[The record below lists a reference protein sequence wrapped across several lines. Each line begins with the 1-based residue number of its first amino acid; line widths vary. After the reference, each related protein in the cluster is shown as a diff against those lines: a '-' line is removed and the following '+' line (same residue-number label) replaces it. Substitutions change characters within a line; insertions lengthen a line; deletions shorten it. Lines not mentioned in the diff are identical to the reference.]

1 MKTRYKCITVING
14 TPAIF
19 KRYGDSVNEVRS
31 DLENF
36 IKNSFVGST
45 FQIQS
50 IEVDE
55 THPVE
60 VKK

>member
-1 MKTRYKCITVING
+1 MKTRYKCITVINE

-36 IKNSFVGST
+36 IKNAYTEST
-45 FQIQS
+45 FQIQE
-50 IEVDE
+50 IVVDE
-55 THPVE
+55 TQPVE

>member
-31 DLENF
+31 DLEKF
-36 IKNSFVGST
+36 IKNAFTDST

>member
-19 KRYGDSVNEVRS
+19 KRYGDSVKEVRS

-36 IKNSFVGST
+36 IKNAFVGST
-45 FQIQS
+45 FQIQT

>member
-14 TPAIF
+14 TQAIF
-19 KRYGDSVNEVRS
+19 KRYGDSVNEVRN
-31 DLENF
+31 DLEKF
-36 IKNSFVGST
+36 IKNTFGECI
-45 FQIQS
+45 FQIQE

>member
-14 TPAIF
+14 TPVIF

-31 DLENF
+31 DLEKF
-36 IKNSFVGST
+36 IKNAFVDST
-45 FQIQS
+45 FQIQT

>member
-31 DLENF
+31 DLKNF
-36 IKNSFVGST
+36 IKNAFAGST
-45 FQIQS
+45 FQIQE

-55 THPVE
+55 THSVE

>member
-36 IKNSFVGST
+36 IKNAFVGST

-60 VKK
+60 AKK

>member
-1 MKTRYKCITVING
+1 MKTRYKCITVINR
-14 TPAIF
+14 TQAIF

-36 IKNSFVGST
+36 IKNAFVGST

>member
-36 IKNSFVGST
+36 IKNAFAGST
-45 FQIQS
+45 FQIQE
-50 IEVDE
+50 IELDE

-60 VKK
+60 AKK

>member
-1 MKTRYKCITVING
+1 MKTRYKCINVING
-14 TPAIF
+14 TPAIL

-31 DLENF
+31 DLEKF
-36 IKNSFVGST
+36 MKNAFVDST

>member
-19 KRYGDSVNEVRS
+19 KRYGDSVKEVRS
-31 DLENF
+31 DLEKF
-36 IKNSFVGST
+36 IKNEFTGCT
-45 FQIQS
+45 FQIQE

>member
-14 TPAIF
+14 TQAIF

-31 DLENF
+31 DLEKF
-36 IKNSFVGST
+36 IKNAFTDST

>member
-14 TPAIF
+14 TQAIF

-50 IEVDE
+50 IEVD
-55 THPVE
+55 
-60 VKK
+60 

>member
-1 MKTRYKCITVING
+1 MKTRYKSITVING
-14 TPAIF
+14 TQAIF

-36 IKNSFVGST
+36 IKNAFAGST
-45 FQIQS
+45 FQIQT

-60 VKK
+60 AKK

>member
-1 MKTRYKCITVING
+1 MKTRYKCITSINE
-14 TPAIF
+14 TLSIF

-36 IKNSFVGST
+36 IKNAYTGST
-45 FQIQS
+45 FQIQE
-50 IEVDE
+50 IVVDE
-55 THPVE
+55 TQPVE

>member
-31 DLENF
+31 DLEKF
-36 IKNSFVGST
+36 IKNSFVDST

>member
-1 MKTRYKCITVING
+1 
-14 TPAIF
+14 
-19 KRYGDSVNEVRS
+19 
-31 DLENF
+31 LENF
-36 IKNSFVGST
+36 IKNAFVGST

>member
-36 IKNSFVGST
+36 IKNAFVGST
-45 FQIQS
+45 FQIQT

-60 VKK
+60 AKK

>member
-1 MKTRYKCITVING
+1 MKTRYKCLTVING

-36 IKNSFVGST
+36 IRNSFAGST
-45 FQIQS
+45 FQIQE
-50 IEVDE
+50 IVEDE
-55 THPVE
+55 SHPVE
-60 VKK
+60 AKK

>member
-36 IKNSFVGST
+36 IRNSFAGST
-45 FQIQS
+45 FQIQE
-50 IEVDE
+50 IVEDE
-55 THPVE
+55 SHPVE
-60 VKK
+60 AKK